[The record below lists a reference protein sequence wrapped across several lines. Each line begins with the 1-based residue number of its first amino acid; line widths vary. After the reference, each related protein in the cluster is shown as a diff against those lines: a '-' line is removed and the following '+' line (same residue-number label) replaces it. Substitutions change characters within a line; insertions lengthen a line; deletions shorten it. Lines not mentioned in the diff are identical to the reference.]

1 MEDSDRDS
9 SRLLSTRD
17 ANVSKTLLSPFVFL
31 RTADGL
37 HRFQAAAAG
46 EDGEATEQSLLASP
60 EEIVAPGYRV
70 AQRLL
75 PLGQVA
81 CSPRK

>member
-1 MEDSDRDS
+1 M
-9 SRLLSTRD
+9 
-17 ANVSKTLLSPFVFL
+17 SPRRCSPPLVVL

-46 EDGEATEQSLLASP
+46 EDGEATEQSLLVSP
-60 EEIVAPGYRV
+60 EEIVAPGYCV

-75 PLGQVA
+75 AFGQVA
-81 CSPRK
+81 CSSP